1 MVKLRV
7 KHDYINHDFRFSKGE
22 IIDVDEATAHYLKT
36 DSPGTFAEVR
46 ERKNRAV
53 SKATEK

>member
-7 KHDYINHDFRFSKGE
+7 KRDYRNHNHVYHKGE
-22 IIDVDEATAHYLKT
+22 IIDVDEATAQYLKT
-36 DSPGTFAEVR
+36 DSPGTFAQVQ

-53 SKATEK
+53 KKATEK